1 MSIIHKDFA
10 QSRRVG
16 RVLAEEAERAITQ
29 ELGLKA
35 AERIYEPD
43 SIVLEEGNP
52 VTSIKLLKSG
62 WVCSEI
68 QLLSGSRL
76 IVDVYLKDDILQLP
90 TVAGA
95 ARASARA
102 IDQAIVLEFPVSTLT
117 ALLVHRPDIARS
129 FEVASARVEAIHVE
143 HIVRLSSLSAIA
155 RTAHFLLELGQRLNP
170 QHSDADV
177 VFYCPLTQSDFAD
190 ALGMTPIHVNRTLRK
205 LRALGLVTIEKKSVR
220 ILDWARLCR
229 LSEFSSEYLR
239 DDATR

>member
-1 MSIIHKDFA
+1 MSIIQNNFA
-10 QSRRVG
+10 QSHRVG
-16 RVLAEEAERAITQ
+16 RVSAEEAERAITQ
-29 ELGLKA
+29 GLGLKA
-35 AERIYEPD
+35 IERTYEPD
-43 SIVLEEGNP
+43 SIVLEEGDP

-76 IVDVYLKDDILQLP
+76 IIDVYLKDDILQLP

-102 IDQAIVLEFPVSTLT
+102 VDQVTVLEFPVSTLT
-117 ALLVHRPDIARS
+117 ALLVRRPDIARS

-155 RTAHFLLELGQRLNP
+155 RTAHFLLELGQRLDP
-170 QHSDADV
+170 EHADADV
-177 VFYCPLTQSDFAD
+177 IFHCPLTQSDFAD

-205 LRALGLVTIEKKSVR
+205 LRALGLVTVEKKSVR
-220 ILDWARLCR
+220 IHDWDRLCR
-229 LSEFSSEYLR
+229 LSEFSSDYLR
-239 DDATR
+239 DDPLR

>member
-1 MSIIHKDFA
+1 MSIIQKNFA
-10 QSRRVG
+10 QPHRVG
-16 RVLAEEAERAITQ
+16 RVSAEEAERAITR

-35 AERIYEPD
+35 VERSYEPD
-43 SIVLEEGNP
+43 SIVLEEGDP

-76 IVDVYLKDDILQLP
+76 IIDVYLRDDILQLP

-102 IDQAIVLEFPVSTLT
+102 VDHVTVLEFPVSTLT
-117 ALLVHRPDIARS
+117 ALLVRRPDIAHS

-155 RTAHFLLELGQRLNP
+155 RTAHFLLELGQRLDPN
-170 QHSDADV
+170 HSDADV
-177 VFYCPLTQSDFAD
+177 VFHCPLTQSDFAD

-205 LRALGLVTIEKKSVR
+205 LRALGLVTVERKSVR
-220 ILDWARLCR
+220 IHDWDRLCR
-229 LSEFSSEYLR
+229 LSEFSSDYLCN
-239 DDATR
+239 DATR